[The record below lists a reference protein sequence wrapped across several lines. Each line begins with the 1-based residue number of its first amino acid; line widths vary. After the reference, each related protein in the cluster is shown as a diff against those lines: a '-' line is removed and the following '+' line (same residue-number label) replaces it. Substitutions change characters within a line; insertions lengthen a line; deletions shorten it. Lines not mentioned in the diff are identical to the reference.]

1 MYIVI
6 KLFTDLQDDNWLYN
20 VGDVYPRKSLNVTE
34 SRIKEL
40 SSANNRQGKP
50 LIKLIKEPNL
60 KPNLEPNLEPKKD
73 LNNLNKVQLMKI
85 AKEKGL
91 NVKQSMNKATLLEKL
106 NSL

>member
-1 MYIVI
+1 MYITI

-20 VGDVYPRKSLNVTE
+20 VGDVYPRKGLNVTE

-50 LIKLIKEPNL
+50 LIKLIEEPKE
-60 KPNLEPNLEPKKD
+60 EPKKD
-73 LNNLNKVQLMKI
+73 LSNLNKVQLMEI

>member
-6 KLFTDLQDDNWLYN
+6 KLFTDLHDDNWLYN
-20 VGDVYPRKSLNVTE
+20 VGDVYPRKGLNVTE

-50 LIKLIKEPNL
+50 LIKLVEEPKE
-60 KPNLEPNLEPKKD
+60 EPKKD
-73 LNNLNKVQLMKI
+73 LSNLNKVQLMEI

>member
-20 VGDVYPRKSLNVTE
+20 VGDVYPRKGLNVTE

-50 LIKLIKEPNL
+50 LIKLVEEPKL
-60 KPNLEPNLEPKKD
+60 KPNLEPKKD
-73 LNNLNKVQLMKI
+73 LSNLNKVQLMEI

>member
-1 MYIVI
+1 MYITV

-20 VGDVYPRKSLNVTE
+20 VGDVYPRKGLNVTE

-50 LIKLIKEPNL
+50 LIKLVE
-60 KPNLEPNLEPKKD
+60 EPKEEPKED
-73 LNNLNKVQLMKI
+73 LSNLNKVQLMEI

>member
-1 MYIVI
+1 MYITI

-20 VGDVYPRKSLNVTE
+20 VGDVYPRKGLNVTE

-50 LIKLIKEPNL
+50 LIKLIE
-60 KPNLEPNLEPKKD
+60 EPKEEPKRD
-73 LNNLNKVQLMKI
+73 LSNLNKVQLMEI

>member
-1 MYIVI
+1 MYITV

-20 VGDVYPRKSLNVTE
+20 VGDVYPRKGLNVTE

-50 LIKLIKEPNL
+50 LIKLIEEPKE
-60 KPNLEPNLEPKKD
+60 EPKKD
-73 LNNLNKVQLMKI
+73 LSNLNKVQLMEI

>member
-1 MYIVI
+1 MYITI

-20 VGDVYPRKSLNVTE
+20 VGDVYPRKGLNVTE

-50 LIKLIKEPNL
+50 LIKKIEE
-60 KPNLEPNLEPKKD
+60 PNLEPNLEPKKD
-73 LNNLNKVQLMKI
+73 LSNLNKVQLMKI
-85 AKEKGL
+85 AKKKGL
-91 NVKQSMNKATLLEKL
+91 NVKQSMSKATLLEKL

>member
-20 VGDVYPRKSLNVTE
+20 VGDVYPHKGLNVTE

-50 LIKLIKEPNL
+50 LIKLIKEP
-60 KPNLEPNLEPKKD
+60 KEEPKED
-73 LNNLNKVQLMKI
+73 LSNLNKVQLMEI

>member
-20 VGDVYPRKSLNVTE
+20 VGDVYPRKGLNVTE

-50 LIKLIKEPNL
+50 LIKLVEEPKE
-60 KPNLEPNLEPKKD
+60 EPKKD
-73 LNNLNKVQLMKI
+73 LSNLNKVQLMEI

-91 NVKQSMNKATLLEKL
+91 DVKQSMNKATLLEKL

>member
-1 MYIVI
+1 MYITI
-6 KLFTDLQDDNWLYN
+6 KLFTDLQDDNWFYN
-20 VGDVYPRKSLNVTE
+20 VGDVYPRKGLNVTE
-34 SRIKEL
+34 NRIKEL

-50 LIKLIKEPNL
+50 LIKLVEEPKE
-60 KPNLEPNLEPKKD
+60 EPKKD
-73 LNNLNKVQLMKI
+73 LSNLNKVQLMEI

>member
-6 KLFTDLQDDNWLYN
+6 KLFTDLCDDNWLYN
-20 VGDVYPRKSLNVTE
+20 VGDVYPRKGLNVTE

-50 LIKLIKEPNL
+50 LIKLIEEPKE
-60 KPNLEPNLEPKKD
+60 EPKKD
-73 LNNLNKVQLMKI
+73 LSNLNKVQLMEI

>member
-20 VGDVYPRKSLNVTE
+20 VGDVYPRKGLNVTE

-50 LIKLIKEPNL
+50 LIKLVEEPKE
-60 KPNLEPNLEPKKD
+60 EPKKD
-73 LNNLNKVQLMKI
+73 LSNLNKVQLMEI